1 MNALGALLSEAID
14 YAGLF
19 PPAGLPLSSAVAEYA
34 ACRRGPH
41 AWALGR
47 FVLPLSRR
55 EQFERHAPQEAWRL
69 TVLAGPDLEAELSEL
84 SELRRRRPETVV
96 EAVEMKVAGEAEIER
111 ASRVIPRGLTAYCEL
126 PVAAATQGILGCLAR
141 VGARAKLRT
150 GGLTAE
156 SFPSPA
162 DLARCLVACRRA
174 GVGFKATAGL
184 HHALRGTYPL
194 GYEPGSP
201 KAMMHG
207 FLNLLLAAALVY
219 GGIDAGEAEELLAEP
234 DPSALTFDDG
244 GVAWRRH
251 RLAAPDIVRARQS
264 FVLGFGS
271 CSFREP
277 IQELEALGLS

>member
-1 MNALGALLSEAID
+1 MNALGALLSDAFD

-84 SELRRRRPETVV
+84 SELRRRRPETAV
-96 EAVEMKVAGEAEIER
+96 EAVELKVASEAEIER

-126 PVAAATQGILGCLAR
+126 PVAAASQEILGCLAR

-207 FLNLLLAAALVY
+207 FLNLAVAAVLVY
-219 GGIDAGEAEELLAEP
+219 HGLGAGEAEELLAEEE
-234 DPSALTFDDG
+234 PSALRFDG
-244 GVAWRRH
+244 AGIAWRSH
-251 RLAAPDIVRARQS
+251 RLARSEVIEARQN
-264 FVLGFGS
+264 FVFGFGS